1 MSESHN
7 GQVKPTISA
16 ILLVHNEEK
25 KILNCLESLKFVNEI
40 VAVFDKSTD
49 DSEKIFDNF
58 CNDHKRI
65 KFIKH
70 NGSWNIEGERR
81 NIALN
86 LASSDWLLEID
97 CDEVISSKL
106 AQEILLQINKKHQ
119 EIIKLNLDNTDQEA
133 NKIKLS
139 QTITHFYLT
148 INNYIGSRHIKY
160 GWLRTMAVASRNS
173 ISYNK
178 TKIYNQDSEIHPTY
192 NIIGN
197 NITLNNPL
205 FHYMDDNICDFI
217 TRFNRYTNWRANDLI
232 LKEKIKVDKNNNS
245 CCKKIFVLIKEIYG
259 FKFRFIKSFFI
270 KKGYKEGVIGLVIAI
285 FAGIYPLISRAKAL
299 EKINQ

>member
-1 MSESHN
+1 MSESYN

-119 EIIKLNLDNTDQEA
+119 EILDV
-133 NKIKLS
+133 
-139 QTITHFYLT
+139 FC
-148 INNYIGSRHIKY
+148 
-160 GWLRTMAVASRNS
+160 
-173 ISYNK
+173 
-178 TKIYNQDSEIHPTY
+178 
-192 NIIGN
+192 
-197 NITLNNPL
+197 
-205 FHYMDDNICDFI
+205 F
-217 TRFNRYTNWRANDLI
+217 
-232 LKEKIKVDKNNNS
+232 
-245 CCKKIFVLIKEIYG
+245 
-259 FKFRFIKSFFI
+259 
-270 KKGYKEGVIGLVIAI
+270 
-285 FAGIYPLISRAKAL
+285 
-299 EKINQ
+299 